1 MVFSLDW
8 GLIKPSDSC
17 TEFSGASV
25 MDYQALFQEY
35 IQRGTLLD
43 KRLWCR
49 RALESPKH
57 LWSADNN
64 AADNNSWKSL
74 LFQTVNIDLKID
86 LFIDWS
92 LTAST
97 SVYLP

>member
-35 IQRGTLLD
+35 IQRGTLPD
-43 KRLWCR
+43 KRLWR
-49 RALESPKH
+49 KHALESPKH

-64 AADNNSWKSL
+64 AAEEGRKRKHLEVAIISGC
-74 LFQTVNIDLKID
+74 I
-86 LFIDWS
+86 
-92 LTAST
+92 
-97 SVYLP
+97 Y